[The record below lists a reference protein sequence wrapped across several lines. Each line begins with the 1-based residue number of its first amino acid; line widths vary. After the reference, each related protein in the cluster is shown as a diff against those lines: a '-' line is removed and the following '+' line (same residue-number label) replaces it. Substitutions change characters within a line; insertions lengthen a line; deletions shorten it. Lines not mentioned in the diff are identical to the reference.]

1 MRSAGRKDPGRIA
14 GAASLPKSDFPFP
27 PVPDDHPAMSISPPT
42 AEWFRSACVA
52 ELVRAGEWL
61 DRAGVD
67 RDEAVH
73 EARKCVRRVRAWLR
87 LLDADHRQAIGEIDQ
102 GLRQARRLLG
112 PLRDAA
118 SRIEALDELGARRG
132 FKGMRPVF
140 AILHQRLHAALGRCW
155 KRRPVGGRAWRRVRA
170 DIDTL
175 AGAVAGW
182 SLATISDA
190 ELKRGFARAW
200 RRVRSA
206 KLECLDAHGAGLR
219 HGWRGRV
226 LLLQG
231 QLLATRGTVSG
242 VPELKSLSEALG
254 HEHDLALVATALRR
268 MRPRADT
275 EEALIVAA
283 EALRLEAAARSDRLA
298 RRVLRRGRRPR
309 WVREEKR

>member
-1 MRSAGRKDPGRIA
+1 
-14 GAASLPKSDFPFP
+14 
-27 PVPDDHPAMSISPPT
+27 MSTSPPT

-52 ELVRAGEWL
+52 ELVRAGQWL
-61 DRAGVD
+61 DQAGVD

-87 LLDADHRQAIGEIDQ
+87 LLDSDHRQAITDIDQ

-118 SRIEALDELGARRG
+118 SRIEALDELAARRG
-132 FKGMRPVF
+132 FKGMRAVF
-140 AILHQRLHAALGRCW
+140 AILHERLHAALGRCW
-155 KRRPVGGRAWRRVRA
+155 KRRPVGGRAWRTVRA
-170 DIDTL
+170 QLDEL
-175 AGAVAGW
+175 AGAIAGW
-182 SLATISDA
+182 QLATTNDA
-190 ELKRGFARAW
+190 ELRRGFARSW
-200 RRVRSA
+200 RRVRA
-206 KLECLDAHGAGLR
+206 GKLECLDERGAGRR
-219 HGWRGRV
+219 HSWRGRVRV

-231 QLLATRGTVSG
+231 QLLATRGAVGG
-242 VPELKSLSEALG
+242 VPELKALSEALG

-309 WVREEKR
+309 WVRDEKR